1 MRKYNW
7 IKNFLPY
14 LLVVLAIT
22 LPWFFSSGY
31 LFFTDFVFGPNINL
45 DWRDAFF
52 SIKILMKF
60 LSYLLPHEMVEKIF
74 ISAALL
80 IVILGGKKIAENFL
94 ENKWLVFIASLF
106 ALFNPF
112 IYDRVMYGQ
121 ISMVLAFGLACL
133 CFGFLLEYLKT
144 NENKQ
149 IILAGIFAGLSILF
163 ANTFMFFLG
172 VVYFLFLILILM
184 RNKQDFWK
192 YFFKIISYSIVI
204 VILINFN
211 WLYVFFV
218 GDSSVSKTINSGIQ
232 KQDLVVFQ
240 TAGKDGK
247 EALTNVLM
255 MSGFWGKEQF
265 RYIDLTKFKENW
277 GRSFYLLLPLI
288 LWGVFIAFKNGKS
301 KFQISN
307 VKSNPKSKAQISN
320 QTQNQNYNAKFKNLN
335 LRHFAIGL
343 IIVYIIAVVL
353 AVGIRLPIAREIT
366 YWLFDNIPFY
376 KGLRET
382 QKWAALIVLVYAV
395 FLAIGVRELFSKK
408 IIQNN
413 AFISKLFLSG
423 IIIMQTPLLLWGL
436 GGQVKPIQYPND
448 WREINEFIKLESYKV
463 ESKKCDDK
471 ILFLPWHMYMSFKWI
486 GAIVANP
493 ANRFFD
499 CPVISGT
506 NMEFGGIYDNSQSK
520 EGRAVQLWLASRGR
534 TDFLTANSFGVKY
547 IILAKEID
555 WQNYLWLNFNPQVKL
570 IKETEMIILYEVL

>member
-45 DWRDAFF
+45 DWRNGPIA
-52 SIKILMKF
+52 
-60 LSYLLPHEMVEKIF
+60 YNIF
-74 ISAALL
+74 ISVFSLFFSPDFLEKFFIAAVLFTALL
-80 IVILGGKKIAENFL
+80 GGGKIAQNFTDDKL
-94 ENKWLVFIASLF
+94 LIFIVSLF

-112 IYDRVMYGQ
+112 VYDRLMYGQ
-121 ISMVLAFGLACL
+121 GWMVLAFGFL
-133 CFGFLLEYLKT
+133 CFAVGYLINNQKR
-144 NENKQ
+144 NH
-149 IILAGIFAGLSILF
+149 ILLAGLFSGLAISF
-163 ANTFMFFLG
+163 SSQFL
-172 VVYFLFLILILM
+172 
-184 RNKQDFWK
+184 
-192 YFFKIISYSIVI
+192 
-204 VILINFN
+204 
-211 WLYVFFV
+211 FFV
-218 GDSSVSKTINSGIQ
+218 GLIYLLFLALIYFQKKEIESKEIFKNVAISFLIIFILNLSLALGAFLKDDGVSKFVQLGIQ
-232 KQDLVVFQ
+232 KQDLIVFQ
-240 TAGKDGK
+240 TAGKTGG
-247 EALTNVLM
+247 EALKNVLM
-255 MSGFWGKEQF
+255 MSGFWGKEQY

-320 QTQNQNYNAKFKNLN
+320 QTQNQNYNAKVKNLN
-335 LRHFAIGL
+335 LRHLAIGL

-395 FLAIGVRELFSKK
+395 FLAIGARELFSKK

-413 AFISKLFLSG
+413 AFINKMFLSG

-448 WREINEFIKLESYKV
+448 WREINEFIRLESYKV
-463 ESKKCDDK
+463 KRKKCDDK
-471 ILFLPWHMYMSFKWI
+471 LLFLPWHMYMNFKWI
-486 GAIVANP
+486 GTIVANP
-493 ANRFFD
+493 ANQFFD

>member
-45 DWRDAFF
+45 DWRNGPIA
-52 SIKILMKF
+52 
-60 LSYLLPHEMVEKIF
+60 YNIF
-74 ISAALL
+74 ISVFSLFFSPDFLEKFFIAAVLFTALL
-80 IVILGGKKIAENFL
+80 GGGKIAQNFTDDKL
-94 ENKWLVFIASLF
+94 LIFIVSLF

-112 IYDRVMYGQ
+112 VYDRLMYGQ
-121 ISMVLAFGLACL
+121 GWMVLAFGFL
-133 CFGFLLEYLKT
+133 CFAVGYLINNQKR
-144 NENKQ
+144 NH
-149 IILAGIFAGLSILF
+149 ILLAGLFSGLAISF
-163 ANTFMFFLG
+163 SSQFL
-172 VVYFLFLILILM
+172 
-184 RNKQDFWK
+184 
-192 YFFKIISYSIVI
+192 
-204 VILINFN
+204 
-211 WLYVFFV
+211 FFV
-218 GDSSVSKTINSGIQ
+218 GLIYLLFLALIYFQKKEIESKEIFKNVAISFLIIFILNLSLALGAFLKDDGVSKFVQLGIQ
-232 KQDLVVFQ
+232 KQDLIVFQ
-240 TAGKDGK
+240 TAGKTGG
-247 EALTNVLM
+247 EALKNVLM
-255 MSGFWGKEQF
+255 MSGFWGKEQY

-320 QTQNQNYNAKFKNLN
+320 QTQNQNYNAKVKNLN
-335 LRHFAIGL
+335 LRHLAIGL

-413 AFISKLFLSG
+413 AFINKMFLSG

-534 TDFLTANSFGVKY
+534 TDFLTAGSFGVKY
-547 IILAKEID
+547 IILAKEVD

>member
-45 DWRDAFF
+45 DWRNGPIA
-52 SIKILMKF
+52 
-60 LSYLLPHEMVEKIF
+60 YNIF
-74 ISAALL
+74 ISVFSLFFSPDFLEKFFIAAVLFTALL
-80 IVILGGKKIAENFL
+80 GGGKIAQNFTDDKL
-94 ENKWLVFIASLF
+94 LIFIVSLF

-112 IYDRVMYGQ
+112 VYDRLMYGQ
-121 ISMVLAFGLACL
+121 GWMVLAFGFL
-133 CFGFLLEYLKT
+133 CFAVGYLINNQKR
-144 NENKQ
+144 NH
-149 IILAGIFAGLSILF
+149 ILLAGLFSGLAISF
-163 ANTFMFFLG
+163 SSQFL
-172 VVYFLFLILILM
+172 
-184 RNKQDFWK
+184 
-192 YFFKIISYSIVI
+192 
-204 VILINFN
+204 
-211 WLYVFFV
+211 FFV
-218 GDSSVSKTINSGIQ
+218 GLIYLLFLALIYFQKKEIESKEIFKNVAISFLIIFILNLSLALGAFLKDDGVSKFVQLGIQ
-232 KQDLVVFQ
+232 KQDLIVFQ
-240 TAGKDGK
+240 TAGKTGG
-247 EALTNVLM
+247 EALKNVLM
-255 MSGFWGKEQF
+255 MSGFWGKEQY

-534 TDFLTANSFGVKY
+534 TDFLTAGSFGVKY
-547 IILAKEID
+547 IILAKEVD